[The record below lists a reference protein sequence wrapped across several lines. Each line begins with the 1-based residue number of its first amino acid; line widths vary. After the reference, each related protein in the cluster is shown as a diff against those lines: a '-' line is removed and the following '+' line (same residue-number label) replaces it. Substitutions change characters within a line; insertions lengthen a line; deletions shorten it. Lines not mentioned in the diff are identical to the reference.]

1 MLIKAFYIFVLF
13 FIACFPTYATE
24 TVRLKEL
31 GKLEGWRENHLV
43 GFGLVTGLA
52 GTGDSPRSKATGQ
65 SVANFLSN
73 FDVLVSPDQVN
84 SRNVAI
90 VSLMA
95 LLPPITHQGDK
106 LDVTVTSMGDAR
118 SLLGG
123 TLILAPLKGPDGKV
137 YALAQGSVSV
147 GGYKFD
153 QFGNVAQK
161 NHPTAG
167 VISGG
172 AQAEQ
177 EVIALSSRTDGSV
190 DYVLN
195 EPDYITIERATKAIN
210 RKLNGNYA
218 TIRDSSSMHI
228 QVPSN
233 FNLDRSSFISSLE
246 TVEIFPDV
254 KARVVI
260 NEKTGTIVTGG
271 DVKLSKITVAHGD
284 LRVSIQN
291 SFTVSQPLV
300 LGRSGSNIRTQV
312 VPNTQISLNE
322 ERGNMVELPESSS
335 VSDLLRALRK
345 IKASTRDTISILQGI
360 KAAGALHADLILQ

>member
-1 MLIKAFYIFVLF
+1 MKSTLIFILLLAMSPSVL
-13 FIACFPTYATE
+13 ANE

-31 GKLEGWRENHLV
+31 GKIEGWRENHLI
-43 GFGLVTGLA
+43 GFGIVTGLA
-52 GTGDSPRSKATGQ
+52 GTGDSSRSKATGQ
-65 SVANFLSN
+65 SIANFLSN

-106 LDVTVTSMGDAR
+106 LDVTVTSMGDAK

-147 GGYKFD
+147 GGYKYD

-177 EVIALSSRTDGSV
+177 EVLATPLRADGSV

-195 EPDYITIERATKAIN
+195 EPDYITIERASLAIN
-210 RKLNGNYA
+210 RKLNGVYA
-218 TIRDSSSMHI
+218 TIKDSSAMHI
-228 QVPSN
+228 SVPPIYSQDN
-233 FNLDRSSFISSLE
+233 TKFIASIES
-246 TVEIFPDV
+246 VEISPDI

-260 NEKTGTIVTGG
+260 NEKTGVIVTGG
-271 DVKLSKITVAHGD
+271 DVKLSKTTVAHGD
-284 LRVSIQN
+284 LKVSIQN
-291 SFTVSQPLV
+291 NFSVSQPLV
-300 LGRSGSNIRTQV
+300 IGRAGQNIRTQV
-312 VPNTQISLNE
+312 IPNTQININE
-322 ERGNMVELPESSS
+322 ERGNMVELPEASS

-345 IKASTRDTISILQGI
+345 VRASTRDTISILQGI

>member
-1 MLIKAFYIFVLF
+1 MKIIFKWILALLI
-13 FIACFPTYATE
+13 CFPAYAKD

-31 GKLEGWRENHLV
+31 GKIEGWRENHLI
-43 GFGLVTGLA
+43 GFGIVTGLA

-73 FDVLVSPDQVN
+73 FDVLVNPDQIN

-95 LLPPITHQGDK
+95 VLPPITHQGDK

-123 TLILAPLKGPDGKV
+123 TLIMAPLKGPDGKV
-137 YALAQGSVSV
+137 YALVQGSVSV
-147 GGYKFD
+147 GAYKFD

-177 EVIALSSRTDGSV
+177 EVLATPLRTDGSI

-195 EPDYITIERATKAIN
+195 EPDYITIERASKAIN
-210 RKLNGNYA
+210 QKLNGQYA
-218 TIRDSSSMHI
+218 TIKDSSSIHVLI
-228 QVPSN
+228 PPNFSKDKSN
-233 FNLDRSSFISSLE
+233 LISALE
-246 TVEIFPDV
+246 SVEILPDI
-254 KARVVI
+254 KAKVVI
-260 NEKTGTIVTGG
+260 NEKTGIIVTGG
-271 DVKLSKITVAHGD
+271 DVKISKITVAHGD
-284 LRVSIQN
+284 LRVSIRN
-291 SFTVSQPLV
+291 DFSVSQPQV
-300 LGRSGSNIRTQV
+300 IGRAGPNIRTQV
-312 VPNTQISLNE
+312 VPNTQISVNE
-322 ERGNMVELPESSS
+322 ERGSMVELPESSS
-335 VSDLLRALRK
+335 VSDLLRALRR
-345 IKASTRDTISILQGI
+345 IRASTRDTISILQGI
-360 KAAGALHADLILQ
+360 KAAGALHADLVLQ

>member
-1 MLIKAFYIFVLF
+1 MRLYLLSLVASLIFCAAVN
-13 FIACFPTYATE
+13 ATE

-31 GKLEGWRENHLV
+31 GKIEGWRENHLV
-43 GFGLVTGLA
+43 GFGIVTGLA
-52 GTGDSPRSKATGQ
+52 GTGDSSRSKATAQ
-65 SVANFLSN
+65 SIANFMSN
-73 FDVLVSPDQVN
+73 YGVLVSQDQVK

-90 VSLMA
+90 VSIMA
-95 LLPPITHQGDK
+95 LLPPVTHRGDK

-123 TLILAPLKGPDGKV
+123 TLLLAPLKGPDGKV

-147 GGYKFD
+147 GGYNFD
-153 QFGNVAQK
+153 QFGNVSQK

-177 EVIALSSRTDGSV
+177 EVVASPLREDGSV
-190 DYVLN
+190 DYILAD
-195 EPDYITIERATKAIN
+195 PDYTTAERMSLAIN
-210 RKLNGNYA
+210 HKLNGSYA
-218 TIRDSSSMHI
+218 QIKDSSAIHI
-228 QVPSN
+228 SVPEQ
-233 FNLDRSSFISSLE
+233 FKQDRSSFISTLE
-246 TVEIFPDV
+246 SVEILPDV

-271 DVKLSKITVAHGD
+271 EVRLSKTTVAHGD

-291 SFTVSQPLV
+291 TFSVSQPQV
-300 LGRSGSNIRTQV
+300 IGRAGPNIRTQV
-312 VPNTQISLNE
+312 IPNTRISVRDQDN
-322 ERGNMVELPESSS
+322 NMIELPESSS
-335 VSDLLRALRK
+335 VSDLLRALKK

>member
-1 MLIKAFYIFVLF
+1 MKITITSILILMV
-13 FIACFPTYATE
+13 CFPAHALE

-31 GKLEGWRENHLV
+31 GKIEGWRENHLV
-43 GFGLVTGLA
+43 GFGIVTGLA
-52 GTGDSPRSKATGQ
+52 GTGDSPRSKATSQ

-95 LLPPITHQGDK
+95 LLPPMTHQGDK
-106 LDVTVTSMGDAR
+106 LDVIVTSMGDAR

-123 TLILAPLKGPDGKV
+123 ALLLAPLKGPDGKI
-137 YALAQGSVSV
+137 YALAQGSVSI
-147 GGYKFD
+147 GGYKYD

-172 AQAEQ
+172 AQSEQ
-177 EVIALSSRTDGSV
+177 DVLATPLRSDGSI
-190 DYVLN
+190 DFVLN
-195 EPDYITIERATKAIN
+195 EPDYTTIERATVAIN
-210 RKLNGNYA
+210 QKLNGNYA
-218 TIRDSSSMHI
+218 TIKDSSSMHI
-228 QVPSN
+228 LVPSN
-233 FNLDRSSFISSLE
+233 YPQDKTSFISSVE
-246 TVEIFPDV
+246 SVEISPDI

-271 DVKLSKITVAHGD
+271 DVKLSKVTVAHGD
-284 LRVSIQN
+284 LKVSIQN
-291 SFTVSQPLV
+291 NFQVSQPQIV
-300 LGRSGSNIRTQV
+300 GRSGANIRTQV
-312 VPNTQISLNE
+312 VPNTQINVNE
-322 ERGNMVELPESSS
+322 ERGDMVDLPESSS
-335 VSDLLRALRK
+335 VSDLLRALKR

>member
-1 MLIKAFYIFVLF
+1 MMKAIFISILI
-13 FIACFPTYATE
+13 FIASLPSYAAD

-31 GKLEGWRENHLV
+31 GKLEGWRENHLI
-43 GFGLVTGLA
+43 GFGIVTGLA

-95 LLPPITHQGDK
+95 LLPPMTHQGDK
-106 LDVTVTSMGDAR
+106 IDVTVTSMGDAR

-177 EVIALSSRTDGSV
+177 EVIASPLRTDGSV

-195 EPDYITIERATKAIN
+195 EPDYITIERASRAIN
-210 RKLNGNYA
+210 QRLKGDYA
-218 TIRDSSSMHI
+218 TIKDSSSMHI
-228 QVPSN
+228 LVPPS
-233 FNLDRSSFISSLE
+233 FNKERANFISTLE
-246 TVEIFPDV
+246 SVEISPDI

-291 SFTVSQPLV
+291 SFSVSQPLV
-300 LGRSGSNIRTQV
+300 IGRAGSNIRTQV
-312 VPNTQISLNE
+312 VPITQINVNE

-335 VSDLLRALRK
+335 VSDLLRALRR

>member
-1 MLIKAFYIFVLF
+1 MKTILVFMVFVL
-13 FIACFPTYATE
+13 ACSLANAKE
-24 TVRLKEL
+24 SVRLKDL
-31 GKLEGWRENHLV
+31 GKIDGWRENHLV
-43 GFGLVTGLA
+43 GFGIVTGLA
-52 GTGDSPRSKATGQ
+52 GTGDSPRSKATSQ

-73 FDVLVSPDQVN
+73 FDVLISPDQVN

-123 TLILAPLKGPDGKV
+123 ALLLAPLKGPDGKV

-147 GGYKFD
+147 GGYKYD
-153 QFGNVAQK
+153 EFGNVAQK

-172 AQAEQ
+172 GQAEQ
-177 EVIALSSRTDGSV
+177 EVLAAPLRSDGSI

-195 EPDYITIERATKAIN
+195 EPDYTTIERASIAIN
-210 RKLNGNYA
+210 QKLNGVYA
-218 TIRDSSSMHI
+218 TIKDSSSMHI
-228 QVPSN
+228 LVPPFFSQDKTN
-233 FNLDRSSFISSLE
+233 FISSVE
-246 TVEIFPDV
+246 SVEISPDV

-271 DVKLSKITVAHGD
+271 DVKLSKVTVAHGD
-284 LRVSIQN
+284 LKVSIQN
-291 SFTVSQPLV
+291 SFSVSQPQV
-300 LGRSGSNIRTQV
+300 FGRAGPNVRTQV
-312 VPNTQISLNE
+312 IPNTQINVNE
-322 ERGNMVELPESSS
+322 ERGNMVDLPESSS
-335 VSDLLRALRK
+335 VSDLLKALRR
-345 IKASTRDTISILQGI
+345 IKASTRDTITILQGI
-360 KAAGALHADLILQ
+360 KAAGALHADLIIQ